1 MRCISNFTSTYVFI
15 YGMTQRSLKRENSA
29 AIHINGRLNIL
40 MFVNCSIFDDVWEIR
55 SSVLHFFWY
64 VQSKNPFPGIFYSAF
79 FCSNCVSWLL
89 WENVTH
95 HSSRWRSLVSR
106 VLKSVSKVSVVRP
119 RLTLL
124 SNFFLLNFT
133 LGIIMD
139 FLTKGWV
146 KKKFI
151 RIYPTIQE
159 LRVSEEMRANIA
171 LTFENTIVR
180 IKLDLQL

>member
-1 MRCISNFTSTYVFI
+1 MRCISNFTSTCVFI
-15 YGMTQRSLKRENSA
+15 YGMTQRALKMENSEA
-29 AIHINGRLNIL
+29 KHINGGLNIL
-40 MFVNCSIFDDVWEIR
+40 MFMKSLVFDDVWEIR
-55 SSVLHFFWY
+55 SSVLHLFLY

-124 SNFFLLNFT
+124 GNFFLLNFT

-139 FLTKGWV
+139 FLTKCWV
-146 KKKFI
+146 KES
-151 RIYPTIQE
+151 Y
-159 LRVSEEMRANIA
+159 
-171 LTFENTIVR
+171 
-180 IKLDLQL
+180 